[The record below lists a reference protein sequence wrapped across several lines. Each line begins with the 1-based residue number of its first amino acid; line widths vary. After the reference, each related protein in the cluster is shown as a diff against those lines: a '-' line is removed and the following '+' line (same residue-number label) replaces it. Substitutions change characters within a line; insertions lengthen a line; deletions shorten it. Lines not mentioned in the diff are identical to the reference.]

1 MHGLR
6 NGVAAA
12 LTLVGVLASSW
23 ALADGV
29 SLTVSRWAGPQADA
43 QQKLLD
49 EYSKA
54 SGVTV
59 KLDVIDYGQL
69 KQKQT
74 LNMSTK
80 TGEYDLIYV
89 PEAWFNEYADAG
101 YLTKLDDMVKDASLT
116 GADWDFAD
124 FSKSSL
130 GVYTAKDG
138 SLQSL
143 PYFAQ
148 TPLLVYN
155 KDEFAKANLQPPK
168 TWADLLAAAKYFHDQ
183 GTGIALPFRQ
193 GSAITNVMAVLLA
206 GDDTDFF
213 GKDGKLNL
221 TDPAVLETVKFMQQL
236 SQVSLNGS
244 NGWHWD
250 EVNKVLQF
258 GQAPMG
264 ITVSGLFTALEDPD
278 KSNVA
283 GHLGY
288 LPIPYNKE
296 AAGLLQT
303 WAWAVPADSKN
314 PKEAFKLAAWL
325 DSKAG
330 LTEMSTAD
338 PSFIS
343 FRASLAANP
352 DLAKNAPWLA
362 AANEAFG
369 KGVTLPLQAAAPQ
382 LLTDLAAGLSG
393 VVTSG
398 ADPAAM
404 LADVQSKNA
413 SKF

>member
-6 NGVAAA
+6 NGVAVA
-12 LTLVGVLASSW
+12 LTLVGVLASTW

-29 SLTVSRWAGPQADA
+29 TLTVSRWAGPQADA

-59 KLDVIDYGQL
+59 KLDAIDYGQL

-101 YLTKLDDMVKDASLT
+101 YLTKLDDMAKDASLT

-124 FSKSSL
+124 LSKSSL
-130 GVYTAKDG
+130 AVYTAKDG
-138 SLQSL
+138 SLQAL

-155 KDEFAKANLQPPK
+155 KDAFAKANLQPPK
-168 TWADLLAAAKYFHDQ
+168 TWTDLLAAAKYFHDQ

-206 GDDTDFF
+206 GNDTGFF

-221 TDPAVLETVKFMQQL
+221 TDPAVVETVKFMQQL
-236 SQVSLNGS
+236 SQYGLTGS

-264 ITVSGLFTALEDPD
+264 ITVSGLFTALEDPS

-288 LPIPYNKE
+288 LPIPYSKE

-314 PKEAFKLAAWL
+314 AKEAFKLAAWL
-325 DSKAG
+325 DSKVA

-343 FRASLAANP
+343 FRASLASNP
-352 DLAKNAPWLA
+352 DLAKNSPWLA

-369 KGVTLPLQAAAPQ
+369 KGVTLPLQTAASQ
-382 LLTDLAAGLSG
+382 LLTDLATGLSG
-393 VVTSG
+393 VVTSST
-398 ADPAAM
+398 DPAAM
-404 LADVQSKNA
+404 LADVQSKDAAN
-413 SKF
+413 F

>member
-6 NGVAAA
+6 NGLAVA
-12 LTLVGVLASSW
+12 LTLVG
-23 ALADGV
+23 ALTATTAFADGV
-29 SLTVSRWAGPQADA
+29 TLTVSRWAGPQADA

-59 KLDVIDYGQL
+59 KLDAIDYGQL

-80 TGEYDLIYV
+80 TGAYDLIYV

-101 YLTKLDDMVKDASLT
+101 YLTKLDDMVKDAGAT
-116 GADWDFAD
+116 GADWNYDD

-130 GVYTAKDG
+130 AVYTAKDG
-138 SLQSL
+138 SLQAL

-155 KDEFAKANLQPPK
+155 KDDFAKANLQPPK
-168 TWADLLAAAKYFHDQ
+168 TWDDLLAASKVFHDQ

-206 GDDTDFF
+206 GNNTDFF

-221 TDPAVLETVKFMQQL
+221 TDPAVVDTVKFMQQL
-236 SQVSLNGS
+236 SAYELNGS

-264 ITVSGLFTALEDPD
+264 ITASGLFTALEDPAQ
-278 KSNVA
+278 SNVA
-283 GHLGY
+283 GKLGY
-288 LPIPYNKE
+288 LPIPYKQQ

-325 DSKAG
+325 DSKQG
-330 LTEMSTAD
+330 LTEMSQAD

-343 FRASLAANP
+343 FRTSLATDPA
-352 DLAKNAPWLA
+352 LAKAAPWLA
-362 AANEAFG
+362 AANEAFSH
-369 KGVTLPLQAAAPQ
+369 GVTLPLQASASE
-382 LLTDLAAGLSG
+382 LLDALATGLSG
-393 VVTSG
+393 VVTNG
-398 ADPAAM
+398 TDPAAM
-404 LADVQSKNA
+404 LADVQAKEA

>member
-1 MHGLR
+1 MRGLR
-6 NGVAAA
+6 NGLAVA
-12 LTLVGVLASSW
+12 LTLAGALLATTAFGQGVT
-23 ALADGV
+23 
-29 SLTVSRWAGPQADA
+29 LTVSRWAGPQADA

-54 SGVTV
+54 NGVTV
-59 KLDVIDYGQL
+59 KLDAIDYGQL

-80 TGEYDLIYV
+80 TGAYDLIYV

-101 YLTKLDDMVKDASLT
+101 YLTKLDDLVKDASLT

-124 FSKSSL
+124 LSKSSL
-130 GVYTAKDG
+130 AVYTAKDG
-138 SLQSL
+138 SLQAL

-168 TWADLLAAAKYFHDQ
+168 SWDDLLAAAKVFHDQ
-183 GTGIALPFRQ
+183 GTGIALPFKQ
-193 GSAITNVMAVLLA
+193 GPAIANVMAVLLA
-206 GDDTDFF
+206 GNNTGFF

-221 TDPAVLETVKFMQQL
+221 TDPAVVDTVKFMQNL
-236 SQVSLNGS
+236 SQYELQGS
-244 NGWHWD
+244 NGFHWD

-264 ITVSGLFTALEDPD
+264 ITASGLFTALEDPNA
-278 KSNVA
+278 SNVA
-283 GHLGY
+283 GKLGY
-288 LPIPYNKE
+288 LPIPYAKQ

-303 WAWAVPADSKN
+303 WSWAVPADSKN
-314 PKEAFKLAAWL
+314 AKEAFKLAAWL
-325 DSKAG
+325 DSKQG
-330 LTEMSTAD
+330 LTEMSQAD

-343 FRASLAANP
+343 FRTSLASDPN
-352 DLAKNAPWLA
+352 LAKAAPWLA
-362 AANEAFG
+362 AANEAFSH
-369 KGVTLPLQAAAPQ
+369 GVTLPLQAAASE
-382 LLTDLAAGLSG
+382 LLSDLATGLSG
-393 VVTSG
+393 VVANG
-398 ADPAAM
+398 QDPAAM
-404 LADVQSKNA
+404 LADVQAKDA

>member
-6 NGVAAA
+6 NGVAVA
-12 LTLVGVLASSW
+12 LTLAGVLASTW
-23 ALADGV
+23 VLADGV
-29 SLTVSRWAGPQADA
+29 TLTVSRWAGPQADA

-49 EYSKA
+49 EYSRS

-59 KLDVIDYGQL
+59 KLDAIDYGQL

-183 GTGIALPFRQ
+183 GTGIALPFKQ

-236 SQVSLNGS
+236 SQYSLNGS

-264 ITVSGLFTALEDPD
+264 ITVSGLFTALEDES

-398 ADPAAM
+398 TDPAAM

>member
-1 MHGLR
+1 MLKLTNGLAIAVALA
-6 NGVAAA
+6 GMLTAAA
-12 LTLVGVLASSW
+12 AR
-23 ALADGV
+23 ADGV
-29 SLTVSRWAGPQADA
+29 TLTLSRWAGPQADA
-43 QQKLLD
+43 QQPLLD
-49 EYSKA
+49 EYAKL
-54 SGVTV
+54 SGDTI
-59 KLDVIDYGQL
+59 KLDAIDYGQL

-80 TGEYDLIYV
+80 TGAYDLIYV

-101 YLTKLDDMVKDASLT
+101 YLTKLDDMVKDPALT

-138 SLQSL
+138 SLQAL

-168 TWADLLAAAKYFHDQ
+168 TWDDLLKAAKYFHDQ
-183 GTGIALPFRQ
+183 GTGIALPFKQ
-193 GSAITNVMAVLLA
+193 GPAITNVMAVLLA
-206 GDDTDFF
+206 GDNTDFF
-213 GKDGKLNL
+213 GKDGKLDL
-221 TDPAVLETVKFMQQL
+221 TDPAVVETVKFMQQL
-236 SQVSLNGS
+236 SQYELNGS

-258 GQAPMG
+258 GQAPLG
-264 ITVSGLFTALEDPD
+264 ITISGLFTALEDP
-278 KSNVA
+278 KQSSVA

-288 LPIPYNKE
+288 LPIPYNKA

-325 DSKAG
+325 DSKKA

-343 FRASLAANP
+343 FRSSLASDP
-352 DLAKNAPWLA
+352 ELAKHSPWLA
-362 AANEAFG
+362 AAADAFG
-369 KGVTLPLQAAAPQ
+369 HGVTLPLQAAAPQ
-382 LLTDLAAGLSG
+382 LLDALATGLSG

-398 ADPAAM
+398 TDPAAM
-404 LADVQSKNA
+404 LADVQSKQAAN
-413 SKF
+413 F

>member
-6 NGVAAA
+6 NGVAVA
-12 LTLVGVLASSW
+12 LTLAGVLASTW

-29 SLTVSRWAGPQADA
+29 TLTVSRWAGPQADA

-59 KLDVIDYGQL
+59 KLDAIDYGQL

-183 GTGIALPFRQ
+183 GTGIALPFKQ

-236 SQVSLNGS
+236 SQYSLNGS

-264 ITVSGLFTALEDPD
+264 ITVSGLFTALEDES

-398 ADPAAM
+398 TDPAAM